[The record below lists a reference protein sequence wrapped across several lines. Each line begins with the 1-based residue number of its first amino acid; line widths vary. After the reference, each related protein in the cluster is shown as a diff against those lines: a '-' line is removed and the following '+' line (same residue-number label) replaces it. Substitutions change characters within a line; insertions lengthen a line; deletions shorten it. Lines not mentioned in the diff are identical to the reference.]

1 MPTMSVRLYEHQKK
15 VMDQIRLYN
24 RCAVYVDMG

>member
-15 VMDQIRLYN
+15 VMDQIRPYN

>member
-1 MPTMSVRLYEHQKK
+1 MSITLYEHQQR
-15 VMDQIRLYN
+15 VMDQIRPFN